1 MTSYF
6 ARHLPVTYVM
16 DHERSTSGDIL
27 ESAIETRARV
37 GEAINSS
44 LRVLNRSDISLRMV
58 FGHFT
63 FLKLSV
69 EPKGGGFR
77 FCFFHGTAVMWSVRQ
92 ALAERRQLLY
102 LPVVQALLHGRFR
115 ILASFSLPRVWRL

>member
-1 MTSYF
+1 
-6 ARHLPVTYVM
+6 M

-63 FLKLSV
+63 FLKLS
-69 EPKGGGFR
+69 
-77 FCFFHGTAVMWSVRQ
+77 T
-92 ALAERRQLLY
+92 AERLNARGDC
-102 LPVVQALLHGRFR
+102 AEK
-115 ILASFSLPRVWRL
+115 SLISEIGMDMLTAKRKICPGKAR